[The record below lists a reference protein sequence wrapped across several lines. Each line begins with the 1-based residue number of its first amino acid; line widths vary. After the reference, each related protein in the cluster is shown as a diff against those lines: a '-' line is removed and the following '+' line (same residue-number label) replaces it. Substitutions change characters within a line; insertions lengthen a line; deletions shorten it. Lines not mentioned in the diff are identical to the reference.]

1 MANTKKPGTPFA
13 ASATRR
19 SVLAGMA
26 ATPVALAAG
35 GQFASAQPAGT
46 LSITILDVLEVSLK
60 PVFEAYQ
67 AARPGVT
74 VDYALLPTGDDA
86 TLRQA
91 LLSRRM
97 ANRLPD
103 ITYLIDIYA
112 TQFAEA
118 GITADMRTY
127 LDAGGPIK
135 RGSFAEPFLNQ
146 YLIASGPNEG
156 GIHGLPQGADTV
168 VLMYN
173 KRHFDEAGLDHPTDD
188 WTFEKQVEAAT
199 ALTQKSGDTTTR
211 YGLAVQVPWH
221 ATYVPGI
228 ECHGDTLL
236 DDDGL
241 YKLTSDAS
249 VSTFSMYWEQVNNG
263 VFASTPQ
270 LSQFGGAPNAFA
282 SGVASMV
289 QMVRAVVPVIRE
301 GLADDWDV
309 ALIPTINGNRRT
321 GMGSIALAL
330 TPAGEEN
337 NRELA
342 YDFLDWFYS
351 EQGGMGV
358 LASTYA
364 IVPPVTELY
373 ESPIWRDLPAPPS
386 RNHVFSDSIA
396 FGTMNPTTIPANVQG
411 IVNDE
416 LNQAEERV
424 VLGGNTDIAGVLAAA
439 QETINTAM
447 ARELDN

>member
-1 MANTKKPGTPFA
+1 MTDTKRSGAPFA
-13 ASATRR
+13 APVDRR

-26 ATPVALAAG
+26 AAPAALAAG
-35 GQFASAQPAGT
+35 GRAAWAQPAGT
-46 LSITILDVLEVSLK
+46 LSITILDFLEVSLK

-74 VDYALLPTGDDA
+74 IDYATLPSTGA
-86 TLRQA
+86 ELRQS

-103 ITYLIDIYA
+103 ITYLADIFA

-127 LDAGGPIK
+127 LDAGGPIG
-135 RGSFAEPFLNQ
+135 RQSFAEPFLNQ
-146 YLIASGPNEG
+146 YLIASGPLEG

-173 KRHFDEAGLDHPTDD
+173 KRHFDEAGLDHPSDD
-188 WTFEKQVEAAT
+188 WTFTDQVEAAT
-199 ALTQKSGDTTTR
+199 ALTRKSGTTTTR
-211 YGLAVQVPWH
+211 YGLSVSVPWH

-236 DDDGL
+236 DEDGL
-241 YKLTSDAS
+241 YKLTSDAA
-249 VSTFSMYWEQVNNG
+249 VSTFSMYWEQVNKG

-270 LSQFGGAPNAFA
+270 FAQFGGTHGPFV

-289 QMVRAVVPVIRE
+289 QMVRAVVPIIRD
-301 GLADDWDV
+301 GLTDDWDV

-330 TPAGEEN
+330 TPDGEQD

-342 YDFLDWFYS
+342 YDFLNWFYS
-351 EQGGMGV
+351 GEGGMGV

-364 IVPPVTELY
+364 IVPPVPELY

-386 RNHVFSDSIA
+386 RNHVFSESIS
-396 FGTMNPTTIPANVQG
+396 FGTMNPTTIPANVQS
-411 IVNDE
+411 IVDDE
-416 LNQAEERV
+416 LRQAEEKV
-424 VLGGNTDIAGVLAAA
+424 VIGGDGDIAGVLAAA
-439 QETINTAM
+439 QKTINTAM